1 MSCLFYWARALFYE
15 KLTIDKYSNIQ
26 MSQIDDWIHNYG
38 VCLAIKL
45 PIKCKGLAMG
55 AAPKAFRNEVKEWS
69 DSGTADVATRTE

>member
-1 MSCLFYWARALFYE
+1 
-15 KLTIDKYSNIQ
+15 

-69 DSGTADVATRTE
+69 DSGTADIATRTE